1 MNEYEEESI
10 NIMKEMLDISK
21 SMFKVARESNVRLL
35 ELLQKLN

>member
-10 NIMKEMLDISK
+10 KLLKESLDILK